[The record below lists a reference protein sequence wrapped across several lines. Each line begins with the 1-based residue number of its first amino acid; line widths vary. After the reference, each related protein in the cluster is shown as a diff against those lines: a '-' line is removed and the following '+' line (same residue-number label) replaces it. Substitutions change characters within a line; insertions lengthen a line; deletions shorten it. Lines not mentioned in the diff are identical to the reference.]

1 MLKDSSWSPRR
12 SRAYSD
18 TIGKTHLDNLMSMM
32 EVLSKSN
39 QIKEVEIFKSQVSP
53 SI

>member
-12 SRAYSD
+12 SWAYSD

-32 EVLSKSN
+32 EVYLN